1 MEHRESRCTR
11 HGIRANHMHPHATA
25 GRLKMK
31 CLLVSSLIMAVL
43 STSAYAQMTFKK
55 VETRTTFGAAQQG
68 NKGKLIIEG
77 KQIRFTKG
85 NGAEYFT
92 IPTDAVSELF
102 YSRVSG
108 RRIGAAILVTP
119 FLLFSKGRKHYLTIT
134 FNDGADLIGAVE
146 FKLHKSNY
154 RGALR
159 TAEQVTGLTMRYD
172 QEGVKDTKQT
182 VARRGDNAPRDE
194 KGSLR
199 ISSDPEGAEIE
210 IDGAFVGTTPRTRS
224 VQPGEHKVRLKQK
237 GYAAWE
243 RKVAVEAGEMLEIDA
258 ELESK

>member
-1 MEHRESRCTR
+1 MKN
-11 HGIRANHMHPHATA
+11 IATV
-25 GRLKMK
+25 
-31 CLLVSSLIMAVL
+31 LVLAFFNTAAIG
-43 STSAYAQMTFKK
+43 QITFKK
-55 VETRTTFGAAQQG
+55 VQTRTTFGAAEQG
-68 NKGKLIIEG
+68 NKGKIVMDG
-77 KQIRFTKG
+77 KQIRFAKN

-92 IPTDAVSELF
+92 IPTDVVSELF

-134 FNDGADLIGAVE
+134 FNDGAELVGAVE

-159 TAEQVTGLTMRYD
+159 TAEQVTGQTMRYD

-182 VARRGDNAPRDE
+182 VARRGDNAPRVDQ
-194 KGSLR
+194 GSLK

-210 IDGAFVGTTPRTRS
+210 IDGAYVGITPRNPT
-224 VQPGEHKVRLKQK
+224 VQPGEHNVKLKKK

-243 RKVAVEAGEMLEIDA
+243 RKVAVEAGETLEIGA
-258 ELESK
+258 ELESN